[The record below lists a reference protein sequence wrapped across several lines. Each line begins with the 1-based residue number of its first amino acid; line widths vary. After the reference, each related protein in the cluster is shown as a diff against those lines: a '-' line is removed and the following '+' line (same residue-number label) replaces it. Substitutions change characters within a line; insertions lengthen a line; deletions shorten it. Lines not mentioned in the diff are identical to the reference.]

1 MKLSIAGMQ
10 TVGTPGDVAANLVE
24 LRAAARAAKGGG
36 GELLITPELFLTG
49 YNIGDDMFELAKQ
62 DLLQKV
68 QEIARE
74 ERIAVIVGLPEHE
87 EGRFYNTVVFL
98 DENGEVLGRYRKTHL
113 FGSLD
118 RNSFTPGE
126 QLVST
131 VDYRGVRIAMLICYD
146 VEFPE
151 TVRAAA
157 LAGAHAVIVPTAQ
170 MTPFEFI
177 AEQVVPVRAWE
188 SQIYIAYLNHDGA
201 EGDLTYVG
209 RSSIVDPYARVLD
222 SIVHGTRLLTAVID
236 TEIVD
241 EARLRNP
248 YLDDMRPD
256 LYDLSAAGRTA

>member
-1 MKLSIAGMQ
+1 MKLSIVGMQ
-10 TVGTPGDVAANLVE
+10 TVGTPGDVAANLGE
-24 LRAAARAAKGGG
+24 LRTAARAAKVDG
-36 GELLITPELFLTG
+36 GELLITPEMFITG
-49 YNIGDDMFELAKQ
+49 YNIGDEIFELAKQ
-62 DLLQKV
+62 DLLQMV

-87 EGRFYNTVVFL
+87 DGRFYNTVVFL
-98 DENGEVLGRYRKTHL
+98 DESGAVFGQYRKTHL

-118 RNSFTPGE
+118 RNSFTAGE

-131 VDYRGVRIAMLICYD
+131 VDYRGVRVAMLICYD

-157 LAGAHAVIVPTAQ
+157 LAGAHVVIVPTAQ
-170 MTPFEFI
+170 MMPFEFV
-177 AEQVVPVRAWE
+177 AEQVIPVRAWE
-188 SQIYIAYLNHDGA
+188 NQIYIAYLNHDGA

-236 TEIVD
+236 TETVD

-248 YLDDMRPD
+248 YLNDLRPD
-256 LYDLSAAGRTA
+256 IYDL

>member
-1 MKLSIAGMQ
+1 MKLSIVGLQ
-10 TVGTPGDVAANLVE
+10 TVGTPGDVPANLLE
-24 LRAAARAAKGGG
+24 LRAAARSAKSGG
-36 GELLITPELFLTG
+36 GEVLITPELFLTG
-49 YNIGDDMFELAKQ
+49 YNIGDSIFELAKQ
-62 DLLQKV
+62 DLLQMV

-87 EGRFYNTVVFL
+87 EGRFYNSVVFL
-98 DENGEVLGRYRKTHL
+98 DDSGEVLGRYRKTHL

-118 RNSFTPGE
+118 RNSFARGQ

-131 VDYRGVRIAMLICYD
+131 VDYRGVRLAILICYD

-157 LAGAHAVIVPTAQ
+157 MAGAHAVIVPTAQ
-170 MTPFEFI
+170 MAPFEFI
-177 AEQVVPVRAWE
+177 AEQVVRVRAWE
-188 SQIYIAYLNHDGA
+188 NQIYIAYLNHDGA

-209 RSSIVDPYARVLD
+209 RSSIVAPSAEVLD
-222 SIVHGTRLLTAVID
+222 SIVHGKGLLTAVVD

-248 YLDDMRPD
+248 YLDDRRPD
-256 LYDLSAAGRTA
+256 LYDPSAAGQTA

>member
-1 MKLSIAGMQ
+1 MKLSIVGMQ
-10 TVGTPGDVAANLVE
+10 TEGTPGDVIANLAE
-24 LRAAARAAKGGG
+24 LRAGARAARMCG

-49 YNIGDDMFELAKQ
+49 YNIGGKIFELAKQ
-62 DLLQKV
+62 DLLQMV
-68 QEIARE
+68 REIAQE
-74 ERIAVIVGLPEHE
+74 ERIAVVVGLPEHE

-98 DENGEVLGRYRKTHL
+98 DENGEVLGKYRKTHL

-118 RNSFTPGE
+118 RNAFTRGE

-131 VDYRGVRIAMLICYD
+131 VDYRGVRVAMLICYD

-157 LAGAHAVIVPTAQ
+157 LAGAHVVVVPTAQ
-170 MTPFEFI
+170 MTPFEFV
-177 AEQVVPVRAWE
+177 AERVIPVRAWE
-188 SQIYIAYLNHDGA
+188 NQIYIAYLNHDGA
-201 EGDLTYVG
+201 EADLTYVG

-222 SIVHGTRLLTAVID
+222 SIVHGTKLLTAVID

-248 YLDDMRPD
+248 YLKDLRPD
-256 LYDLSAAGRTA
+256 IYA